1 MLFVF
6 VMFRSLSTWQ
16 KAYKREVWNQLFP
29 ISAELIN
36 SSNAWNFSGKS
47 PVNENLFSQF
57 MKFENVMFA
66 FVPMPSKARL
76 LITFQHQ

>member
-1 MLFVF
+1 MFSSLWCLGVF
-6 VMFRSLSTWQ
+6 QRD
-16 KAYKREVWNQLFP
+16 KKHIKVWNQLFP